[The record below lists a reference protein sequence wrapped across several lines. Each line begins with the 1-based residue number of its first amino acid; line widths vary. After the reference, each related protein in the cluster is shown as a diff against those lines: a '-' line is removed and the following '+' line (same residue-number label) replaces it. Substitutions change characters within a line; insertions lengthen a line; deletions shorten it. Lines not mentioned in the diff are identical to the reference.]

1 MTPDSQTP
9 LEARIKA
16 SLDASLDASAQSMD
30 ADTQQRLNA
39 MRRAA
44 FNQPAKT
51 HWLRLQY
58 WLPATSLAFCTVV
71 GMMLWL
77 PTQAPAPSATL
88 EHTAMLELIENPE
101 EIEVMSDPGFY
112 LWLDEVSAG
121 ESESMVSNA
130 V

>member
-16 SLDASLDASAQSMD
+16 SLDASAQSID

-44 FNQPAKT
+44 LNQPANT

-88 EHTAMLELIENPE
+88 ELIENPE
-101 EIEVMSDPGFY
+101 ELEVMSDPGFY
-112 LWLDEVSAG
+112 LWLDETTAA
-121 ESESMVSNA
+121 ESESVVNNA

>member
-16 SLDASLDASAQSMD
+16 SLDASTQSID

-44 FNQPAKT
+44 LNQPTKT
-51 HWLRLQY
+51 NWLRLQY

-101 EIEVMSDPGFY
+101 ELEVMSDPGFY